1 MNKKY
6 FTIAANGLEKLLAI
20 GFCVFLLLLALA
32 GCKKD
37 QLIPK
42 NHNSVSNPSKITQVL
57 APCGTPLVTD
67 LLAGQSIDAGNVTIY
82 NTADSLY
89 IFVETSG
96 NWRLTSTKIYVGT
109 LAGMPQTST
118 GNPKV
123 GQFPYKKNFNPS
135 STTSLTAISLAN
147 LPACYIVAVHVDLQE
162 VVNGTIVQTQTG
174 WANGS
179 PMPGANWAMY
189 ANYCTQACNP
199 CVYPTTTTTLFAGQT
214 INVGTLSITN
224 DAANLSINYQLSGG
238 WYIREIHLYVGT
250 LSLMPVNSQNV
261 PVPGQ
266 FPINQS
272 YTTGVQSASFNV
284 PLVGLPSCYIIA
296 AHASVY
302 HVASDG
308 SVDQT
313 ETAWGFGD
321 PFQNTN
327 RWGWTVPYCTAICQ

>member
-6 FTIAANGLEKLLAI
+6 FTIRGDCLKKLFVL
-20 GFCVFLLLLALA
+20 GSCFFLLTLL
-32 GCKKD
+32 GCKKE
-37 QLIPK
+37 QLTRQD
-42 NHNSVSNPSKITQVL
+42 HHSVGSSQRTTQVS
-57 APCGTPLVTD
+57 APCGTPYTTD
-67 LLAGQSIDAGNVTIY
+67 LLAGQNIDAGNVTIY
-82 NTADSLY
+82 NTQDSLY

-123 GQFPYKKNFNPS
+123 GQFPYKKNFSPS
-135 STTSLTAISLAN
+135 ATSSLTVISLSG

-162 VVNGTIVQTQTG
+162 VVNGTVVQTQTG

-179 PMPGANWAMY
+179 PIPGNNWAMY

-224 DAANLSINYQLSGG
+224 DANNIHVTYQLTNG
-238 WYIREIHLYVGT
+238 WYLGEVHLYVGP
-250 LSLMPVNSQNV
+250 LSQMPVNSQNV
-261 PVPGQ
+261 PIPGH
-266 FPINQS
+266 FPINETFGAGVQTIS
-272 YTTGVQSASFNV
+272 YTI
-284 PLVGLPSCYIIA
+284 PLAGLPPCYIIA

-302 HVASDG
+302 RLASDG
-308 SVDQT
+308 SVAQT
-313 ETAWGFGD
+313 ETAWGFGN
-321 PFQNTN
+321 PFQNTD
-327 RWGWTVPYCTAICQ
+327 RWGWTVPYCTQTCN